1 MSVSLAESNGTGP
14 LLPDDLLVDV
24 LRRLTPRSLAVSRC
38 VSKDWSRVVDNHRLL
53 RTDLLPLTLG
63 GIFFNYQFLYY
74 FTQFLSRPT
83 TGTIVSGRLN
93 YTLPGKKFTD
103 MDLLYVRDHCNG
115 LLLLHHC
122 VVNPATRQWTIL
134 PPSPP
139 LRQLPPQDLGY
150 GGFRYEYLVFDPT
163 LSPNY
168 EVLTVPNI
176 PFNLSGCEE
185 FEWPPSTWI
194 LPVFSSKTGWWE
206 QRTFSRDG
214 VTAMSLP
221 GIVGSVQLK
230 WHQRAYWREALYLC
244 CSGNFIMRIS
254 LSNNTYRVIRLLTED
269 GEPTEHP
276 RELHLGK
283 SVKGIYCASL
293 FQGSQLQVWFL
304 NNQTEWVLKN
314 DRDISHVLPNLNEYD
329 MQRHGPWILQKYY
342 YWEDITQHSDEDS
355 AEDNKAIVEENFK
368 WDSDNDNVLEPG
380 SRSMGFHA
388 VFLGFHPF
396 KEVVFLSDKFE
407 RVLAYNWSTSK
418 FQDLGKLFPKFYLD
432 RQDGYYHQRGVND
445 CYPYTPC
452 WVSEF
457 PENLSLEAQLE
468 D

>member
-1 MSVSLAESNGTGP
+1 MSISLAESNGTGP

-38 VSKDWSRVVDNHRLL
+38 VCKDWSRVVHNHRLL
-53 RTDLLPLTLG
+53 RTDLLPLSLG

-83 TGTIVSGRLN
+83 TATIVSGRLN

-122 VVNPATRQWTIL
+122 VVNPATRQWALL

-139 LRQLPPQDLGY
+139 LHQLPPQDFGY
-150 GGFRYEYLVFDPT
+150 GGFKYEYLVFDPT

-185 FEWPPSTWI
+185 LEWPPSSWI
-194 LPVFSSKTGWWE
+194 LPVFSSKTGSWE
-206 QRTFSRDG
+206 QRTFSREG
-214 VTAMSLP
+214 VTTMTLP
-221 GIVGSVQLK
+221 GIVGSGQLK
-230 WHQRAYWREALYLC
+230 WCQRAYWREALYIC
-244 CSGNFIMRIS
+244 CSGKFIMSSIFVSEYHYQTIRIEGP
-254 LSNNTYRVIRLLTED
+254 NF
-269 GEPTEHP
+269 
-276 RELHLGK
+276 K
-283 SVKGIYCASL
+283 S
-293 FQGSQLQVWFL
+293 GSST
-304 NNQTEWVLKN
+304 TEWVLKN

-329 MQRHGPWILQKYY
+329 MQRHGPWILQKYF

-355 AEDNKAIVEENFK
+355 AEDIKAIVEENFE

-380 SRSMGFHA
+380 SRSMGFHV

-418 FQDLGKLFPKFYLD
+418 FQDLGKLFPKLYLD

-457 PENLSLEAQLE
+457 PENLSLEAHLE